1 MQIVFD
7 FLNDGH
13 STLFSHPI
21 KSNENGFFSSI
32 SINYKHVYWEMCRE
46 VEHVQPNENENTIIR
61 SANEEE
67 DENNALNVVIVQ
79 ATQIGDWNNNKCYSR
94 IYCIF

>member
-1 MQIVFD
+1 
-7 FLNDGH
+7 
-13 STLFSHPI
+13 
-21 KSNENGFFSSI
+21 
-32 SINYKHVYWEMCRE
+32 MCRE

-79 ATQIGDWNNNKCYSR
+79 ATQIGD
-94 IYCIF
+94 